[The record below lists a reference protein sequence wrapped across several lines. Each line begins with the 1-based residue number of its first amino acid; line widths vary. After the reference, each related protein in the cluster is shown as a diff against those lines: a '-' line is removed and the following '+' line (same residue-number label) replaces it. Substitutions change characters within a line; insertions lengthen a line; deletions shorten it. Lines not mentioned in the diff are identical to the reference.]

1 MEQRFTSIKPTADL
15 PQLLAV
21 LKARKPAEGTQGD
34 RGWYSIKNVSDTET
48 EIFIYDY
55 IGEFGVTA
63 SDFVRELADIRANK
77 ITLRINS
84 PGGNVFDGLAIYN
97 ACKRHRAE
105 MSVFIDGIAASAAS
119 FIAMAGDTITM
130 MPHSQM
136 MIHEAHG
143 LVIGPAEDMRKM
155 ADFLD
160 KSSDNIAA
168 IYAERA
174 GGTVEEW
181 RARMR
186 EETWF
191 SDQEAVELG
200 LADGIWG
207 QDEEIE
213 GASARN
219 ARRIGQSIEALARVP
234 PAISDEPQVT
244 DWDQLLEDIADEAD
258 EAQFALPAEEVTA

>member
-1 MEQRFTSIKPTADL
+1 MEQRFTSIQPAADL

-21 LKARKPAEGTQGD
+21 LKAREPKEGAEG

-55 IGEFGVTA
+55 IGEFGVSA
-63 SDFVRELADIRANK
+63 NDFVRELADIRASK

-84 PGGNVFDGLAIYN
+84 PGGDVFDGIAIYN

-105 MSVFIDGIAASAAS
+105 MSVFIDGVAASAAS
-119 FIAMAGDTITM
+119 FIAMAGDTVMM

-143 LVIGPAEDMRKM
+143 LVIGPADDMRKM

-160 KSSDNIAA
+160 KWSDNIAG
-168 IYAERA
+168 IYAEKA
-174 GGTVEEW
+174 GGPVEGW
-181 RARMR
+181 RNRMR

-191 SDQEAVELG
+191 SDQEAVDLG
-200 LADGIWG
+200 LADGIEG
-207 QDEEIE
+207 EDEGEAEARMAPRI
-213 GASARN
+213 GASLDAV
-219 ARRIGQSIEALARVP
+219 ARVP
-234 PAISDEPQVT
+234 PVLAVEEGPPDFLKVF
-244 DWDQLLEDIADEAD
+244 EDIADEAE
-258 EAQFALPAEEVTA
+258 EAQYAIEEV